1 MTVIA
6 TVTTP
11 TQAPGGSAYASWETL
26 IGGLVLVALL
36 GLTALVLGRPPEHRS
51 AVVRTLLRAPEALS
65 RLTGLP
71 PWAAI
76 ATSISTVGLV
86 IAGMG
91 FSSDVAYH
99 VAYGRDTV
107 LFTPPHTAIF
117 IGLTLIAAGAAA
129 GVAVATV
136 QRVDTVLRPNGLRVP
151 WSMLPLGVL
160 GIAAVL
166 GFPIDELWHQAYGV
180 DVTMWS
186 PPHLIMILGAAFTGL
201 ALWLVLADV
210 GVRPT
215 DSRRALVLHVIAAM
229 VTFQG
234 FIAPG
239 GEFSFGVPQF
249 QQLYHPV
256 LIALAGTA
264 ALVLIRLVLGRG
276 WALGLATLTFL
287 LSRGG
292 ILGGDSPVETRPI
305 ATFLGIA
312 LAIEVVAWLAGTER
326 RLRFALLAGLGAGTF
341 GLGLEWFYNQ
351 QAHQPWTTA
360 LLPDAFVVGV
370 PAALAAAVLA
380 TAVAGALTG
389 PTEARQHGASTTG
402 AMPPAAVA
410 VAGVGVLVALLLPL
424 PRQVGDVVADITLEE
439 TAPGRVLVTAEL
451 DPPDAAEDARW
462 FMVSSWQHGGRE
474 SARMQPV
481 GDGRYVAERDVSV
494 DGWAKSL
501 LRLHRGAQMM
511 TIPIRLPADPEI
523 GEPEIP
529 ATDRVA
535 AFEEETR
542 YLLRE
547 TTDGPAVLGVG
558 VRALF
563 ALLVS
568 AWVAAFAVAGIR
580 IARGRGTPS
589 ESGTAAEAAS
599 AAARRSP

>member
-1 MTVIA
+1 MTPPA
-6 TVTTP
+6 MPLLAAVTTP
-11 TQAPGGSAYASWETL
+11 TRAPGGSAYASWETL
-26 IGGLVLVALL
+26 VGGLALVALL
-36 GLTALVLGRPPEHRS
+36 GLTALLLGRSSDHRS
-51 AVVRTLLRAPEALS
+51 PVVRTLLRAPEALS

-71 PWAAI
+71 DWAAI

-99 VAYGRDTV
+99 VAFGRDTV

-129 GVAVATV
+129 GVAVATA
-136 QRVDTVLRPNGLRVP
+136 QRVDTALRPNGLRMP
-151 WSMLPLGVL
+151 WSMLPLGML
-160 GIAAVL
+160 GLAAVL

-186 PPHLIMILGAAFTGL
+186 PPHLIMILGAAFTGP
-201 ALWLVLADV
+201 ALWLVLADA

-215 DSRRALVLHVIAAM
+215 GSRRGRALHVIAAM
-229 VTFQG
+229 LTFQG
-234 FIAPG
+234 LIAPG

-264 ALVLIRLVLGRG
+264 ALVLVRLVLGRG
-276 WALGLATLTFL
+276 WALGLATVTFL
-287 LSRGG
+287 LGSAEG
-292 ILGGDSPVETRPI
+292 LGGDLPVETRPI

-312 LAIEVVAWLAGTER
+312 LAVEVVGWLAGTHR

-341 GLGLEWFYNQ
+341 GLAVEWLYNQ

-370 PAALAAAVLA
+370 PAAVAAAVIA
-380 TAVAGALTG
+380 TAVARALGGPPGTDAAAGPGVPSPALALAGA
-389 PTEARQHGASTTG
+389 
-402 AMPPAAVA
+402 
-410 VAGVGVLVALLLPL
+410 VALLALLAPL
-424 PRQVGDVVADITLEE
+424 PRQVGEVVADVGLEE
-439 TAPGRVLVTAEL
+439 TAPGRVLVTVEL
-451 DPPDAAEDARW
+451 DPPDAAEGARW

-474 SARMQPV
+474 SAPMRRV
-481 GDGRYVAERDVSV
+481 GDGVYRAESDVGA

-501 LRLHRGAQMM
+501 LRLHRGTEMM
-511 TIPIRLPADPEI
+511 TVPVRLPADPEI

-529 ATDRVA
+529 ATDRTA
-535 AFEEETR
+535 AFEPETR

-547 TTDGPAVLGVG
+547 TSDGPAWPERG
-558 VRALF
+558 VRGLF
-563 ALLVS
+563 VLLVA
-568 AWVAAFAVAGIR
+568 AWVAAFCVAGSR
-580 IARGRGTPS
+580 IARDGTS
-589 ESGTAAEAAS
+589 RALT
-599 AAARRSP
+599 AAAR

>member
-1 MTVIA
+1 MSTVLA

-26 IGGLVLVALL
+26 IGGLVLVTLL
-36 GLTALVLGRPPEHRS
+36 GLAALVLGRPPEHRS
-51 AVVRTLLRAPEALS
+51 VVVRTLLRAPEALS

-71 PWAAI
+71 DWAAI

-129 GVAVATV
+129 GVAVATL
-136 QRVDTVLRPNGLRVP
+136 QRVETVLRPNGLRVP

-229 VTFQG
+229 LTFQG

-239 GEFSFGVPQF
+239 GEFSFGTPQF

-276 WALGLATLTFL
+276 WALGLAALTFL
-287 LSRGG
+287 LSSGG
-292 ILGGDSPVETRPI
+292 IMGGDSPVETRPI

-312 LAIEVVAWLAGTER
+312 LAVEVVAWLAGTRR

-341 GLGLEWFYNQ
+341 GLGVEWFYNQ

-389 PTEARQHGASTTG
+389 SAEPRQDAAHAAT
-402 AMPPAAVA
+402 MPPPAV
-410 VAGVGVLVALLLPL
+410 VIAGVGVLVTLLIPL
-424 PRQVGDVVADITLEE
+424 PRQVGDVTADITLEE

-451 DPPDAAEDARW
+451 DPPDAAEGARW
-462 FMVSSWQHGGRE
+462 FMVGSWQHGGRE
-474 SARMQPV
+474 SARMLPV
-481 GDGRYVAERDVSV
+481 GEGVYTAERDISV

-501 LRLHRGAQMM
+501 LRLHRGAEMM
-511 TIPIRLPADPEI
+511 TVPIRLPADPEI

-568 AWVAAFAVAGIR
+568 AWVAAFAVAGTR
-580 IARGRGTPS
+580 IARGRGTL
-589 ESGTAAEAAS
+589 AEQLSAPAAS
-599 AAARRSP
+599 AGGRRSP

>member
-1 MTVIA
+1 MTTVIA
-6 TVTTP
+6 TVITP
-11 TQAPGGSAYASWETL
+11 THAPGGSAYASWETL

-36 GLTALVLGRPPEHRS
+36 GMAALILGRPPEHRS
-51 AVVRTLLRAPEALS
+51 TVVRTLLRAPEALS

-76 ATSISTVGLV
+76 ATVMSTIGLV

-136 QRVDTVLRPNGLRVP
+136 QRVETVLRPNGLRVP

-215 DSRRALVLHVIAAM
+215 GSRRALTLHVIAAM
-229 VTFQG
+229 LTFQG

-239 GEFSFGVPQF
+239 GEFSFGTPQF

-287 LSRGG
+287 LSSGG
-292 ILGGDSPVETRPI
+292 IMGGDSPVEPRPI

-312 LAIEVVAWLAGTER
+312 LAVEVVAWLAGTEK

-341 GLGLEWFYNQ
+341 GLGVEWFYNQ

-380 TAVAGALTG
+380 TAVARALIG
-389 PTEARQHGASTTG
+389 PDDPPQDVASHAG
-402 AMPPAAVA
+402 AMPAPA
-410 VAGVGVLVALLLPL
+410 VLVAGIGVVATLLIPL
-424 PRQVGDVVADITLEE
+424 PRQVGEVVADLTLEE
-439 TAPGRVLVTAEL
+439 TEPGRVLVTAEL
-451 DPPDAAEDARW
+451 DPPDAAEGARW
-462 FMVSSWQHGGRE
+462 FMVGSWQHGGRE
-474 SARMQPV
+474 SARMLPV
-481 GDGRYVAERDVSV
+481 GDGVYTAERGISV
-494 DGWAKSL
+494 EGWAKSL
-501 LRLHRGAQMM
+501 LRLHRGAEMM

-529 ATDRVA
+529 AVDRVA

-547 TTDGPAVLGVG
+547 TTEGPPLMAPAVQ
-558 VRALF
+558 ALF
-563 ALLVS
+563 VVLVG
-568 AWVAAFAVAGIR
+568 AWVTAFAVAGTR
-580 IARGRGTPS
+580 IAGGRGTL
-589 ESGTAAEAAS
+589 AADDAMVSEAAP
-599 AAARRSP
+599 RSR